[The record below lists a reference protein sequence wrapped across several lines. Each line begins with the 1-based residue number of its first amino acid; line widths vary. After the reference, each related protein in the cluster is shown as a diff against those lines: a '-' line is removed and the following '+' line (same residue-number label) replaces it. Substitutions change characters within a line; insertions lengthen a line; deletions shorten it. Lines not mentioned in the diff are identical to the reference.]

1 MLRSLRVVPLA
12 LALAFAGSVNGVGQV
27 KVHTETIKPS
37 SPSPSDVSS
46 AARSPTPTPSAD
58 ETSPITGTVTE
69 KKQAGAVTADAQGSA
84 PPPEPI
90 SDLSRLPAS
99 VAQTRQRILAAARSG
114 DLSQLV
120 AVMQMGG
127 TMPIFSLNDDKDPIP
142 FWKANYPDSDGLEVL
157 SIAIEILEAG
167 YVHVDQGTAEDMYV
181 WPYFARMPLK
191 ALTPTQRV
199 ELFKIITG
207 SDYKDMLDFGAY
219 NFYRLGIAPDGTWQF
234 FVAGD

>member
-1 MLRSLRVVPLA
+1 VA
-12 LALAFAGSVNGVGQV
+12 QV

-37 SPSPSDVSS
+37 APSPADASP
-46 AARSPTPTPSAD
+46 AAGSPTPSAG
-58 ETSPITGTVTE
+58 ETTPVTGTVTE
-69 KKQAGAVTADAQGSA
+69 KKQAGAITAAAQGSA

-90 SDLSRLPAS
+90 SDLSRLPAP
-99 VAQTRQRILAAARSG
+99 VARTRERILAAARSG

-120 AVMQMGG
+120 TVMRTGG
-127 TMPIFSLNDDKDPIP
+127 TMPVFSLNDDKDPIP

-167 YVHVDQGTAEDMYV
+167 YVHVDQGTAEDMYL

-191 ALTPTQRV
+191 ALTPVQKV

>member
-12 LALAFAGSVNGVGQV
+12 LAFAFAGSVDGVGQV
-27 KVHTETIKPS
+27 KVHTETIKP
-37 SPSPSDVSS
+37 PSPSDAPT
-46 AARSPTPTPSAD
+46 AAGSPTPSAG
-58 ETSPITGTVTE
+58 ETTPITGTVTE
-69 KKQAGAVTADAQGSA
+69 KKQAGATTAQAQGSA

-90 SDLSRLPAS
+90 LDLSRLPAP
-99 VAQTRQRILAAARSG
+99 VAQTRERILAAARSG
-114 DLSQLV
+114 ELSQLV
-120 AVMQMGG
+120 VIMQTGG

-167 YVHVDQGTAEDMYV
+167 YVHIDQGTAEDMYV

-191 ALTPTQRV
+191 ALTPAQKV

-219 NFYRLGIAPDGTWQF
+219 NFYRLGIAPDGSWQF

>member
-1 MLRSLRVVPLA
+1 
-12 LALAFAGSVNGVGQV
+12 
-27 KVHTETIKPS
+27 
-37 SPSPSDVSS
+37 
-46 AARSPTPTPSAD
+46 
-58 ETSPITGTVTE
+58 VTE
-69 KKQAGAVTADAQGSA
+69 KKQAGPVTAEAQGSA
-84 PPPEPI
+84 PPPQPI
-90 SDLSRLPAS
+90 SDLSRLPTP
-99 VAQTRQRILAAARSG
+99 VAQTRERILAAARSG
-114 DLSQLV
+114 DLGQLV
-120 AVMQMGG
+120 AVMQAGG

-191 ALTPTQRV
+191 ALTPAQRV

>member
-1 MLRSLRVVPLA
+1 
-12 LALAFAGSVNGVGQV
+12 
-27 KVHTETIKPS
+27 
-37 SPSPSDVSS
+37 
-46 AARSPTPTPSAD
+46 
-58 ETSPITGTVTE
+58 VTE
-69 KKQAGAVTADAQGSA
+69 KKQAGGVTAETQGSA
-84 PPPEPI
+84 PPPEAI
-90 SDLSRLPAS
+90 SDLSRLPTP
-99 VAQTRQRILAAARSG
+99 VAQTRERILAAARSG

-120 AVMQMGG
+120 AVMQSGG
-127 TMPIFSLNDDKDPIP
+127 AMPIFSLNDDKDPIP

-157 SIAIEILEAG
+157 SITIEILEAG
-167 YVHVDQGTAEDMYV
+167 YVHVDQGTPEDMYV

-191 ALTPTQRV
+191 ALTLAQKV

>member
-1 MLRSLRVVPLA
+1 MFRSFRVVPLA
-12 LALAFAGSVNGVGQV
+12 LALAFVGSVDGVGQV
-27 KVHTETIKPS
+27 KVHTESIKPS
-37 SPSPSDVSS
+37 NPSLTDAPS
-46 AARSPTPTPSAD
+46 AAGSPTPSAD
-58 ETSPITGTVTE
+58 ETSPINGTVTE
-69 KKQAGAVTADAQGSA
+69 KKQAGAVTAEAQGSA
-84 PPPEPI
+84 PAPEPI
-90 SDLSRLPAS
+90 SDLSRLPTR
-99 VAQTRQRILAAARSG
+99 VAQTREKILAAARSG
-114 DLSQLV
+114 DLGQLV
-120 AVMQMGG
+120 AVMQAGG

-157 SIAIEILEAG
+157 SIAIEILEVG

-191 ALTPTQRV
+191 ALTPAQRV

>member
-1 MLRSLRVVPLA
+1 MLRILRVVPLA
-12 LALAFAGSVNGVGQV
+12 LAFAFAGSVDGVGQV
-27 KVHTETIKPS
+27 KVHTETITPSTPS
-37 SPSPSDVSS
+37 STDTPS
-46 AARSPTPTPSAD
+46 AAESPTPSVGVTTPM
-58 ETSPITGTVTE
+58 TGTVTE
-69 KKQAGAVTADAQGSA
+69 KKQAGAVAAQSQGSA

-90 SDLSRLPAS
+90 SDLSRLPAP

-114 DLSQLV
+114 DLSRLV
-120 AVMQMGG
+120 AVMQTGS

-157 SIAIEILEAG
+157 SIAIEILESG
-167 YVHVDQGTAEDMYV
+167 YIHVDQGTAEDMYV

>member
-1 MLRSLRVVPLA
+1 MLRSLRVVPLV
-12 LALAFAGSVNGVGQV
+12 LAFAFAGSVDGVGQV

-37 SPSPSDVSS
+37 TPPPSDAPST
-46 AARSPTPTPSAD
+46 AESPTPPAG
-58 ETSPITGTVTE
+58 ETTPITGTVTE
-69 KKQAGAVTADAQGSA
+69 KKQAGAVTGEAQGSA
-84 PPPEPI
+84 PEPI
-90 SDLSRLPAS
+90 WDLSRLPAP

-120 AVMQMGG
+120 AVMQTGG

-142 FWKANYPDSDGLEVL
+142 YWKANYPDSDGLEVL
-157 SIAIEILEAG
+157 SIAVEILEAG

-191 ALTPTQRV
+191 ALTPAQRV

-219 NFYRLGIAPDGTWQF
+219 NFYRLGIAPDGSWQF

>member
-12 LALAFAGSVNGVGQV
+12 LAFAFAGSVDGVGQV

-37 SPSPSDVSS
+37 TPSPSDAPST
-46 AARSPTPTPSAD
+46 ARSPTPSVGEGTP
-58 ETSPITGTVTE
+58 TTGTVTE
-69 KKQAGAVTADAQGSA
+69 KKQAGAVTAEAQGSA

-90 SDLSRLPAS
+90 SDLSRLPAP
-99 VAQTRQRILAAARSG
+99 VARTRERILAAARSG

-120 AVMQMGG
+120 AVMQTGG

-191 ALTPTQRV
+191 ALTPIQKV

>member
-1 MLRSLRVVPLA
+1 MLRSLRVVPLV
-12 LALAFAGSVNGVGQV
+12 LAFTLVGPVDGVGQV

-37 SPSPSDVSS
+37 APSPSDAPP
-46 AARSPTPTPSAD
+46 AAGSPTPSAG
-58 ETSPITGTVTE
+58 ETTPVTGTVTE
-69 KKQAGAVTADAQGSA
+69 KKQAGAITAEAQSSA

-90 SDLSRLPAS
+90 SDLSRLPAP
-99 VAQTRQRILAAARSG
+99 VARTRERILAAARSG
-114 DLSQLV
+114 DLSHLV
-120 AVMQMGG
+120 TVMQTGA
-127 TMPIFSLNDDKDPIP
+127 TMPVFSLNDDKDPIP

-167 YVHVDQGTAEDMYV
+167 YVHVDQGTAEDVYL

-191 ALTPTQRV
+191 ALTPAQKV